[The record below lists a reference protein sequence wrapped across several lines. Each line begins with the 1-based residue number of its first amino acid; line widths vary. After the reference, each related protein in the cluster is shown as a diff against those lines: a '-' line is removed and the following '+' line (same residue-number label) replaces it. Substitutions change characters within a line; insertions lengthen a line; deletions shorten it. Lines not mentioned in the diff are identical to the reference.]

1 MSELITACQKCGVE
15 VEPDETTWPGK
26 DADVICQSC
35 WESECSASW
44 WEMLRQLPPDVEPL
58 TPPAQ

>member
-1 MSELITACQKCGVE
+1 MSDLITVCPKCGTE
-15 VEPDETTWPGK
+15 VEPDETTWPGS

-58 TPPAQ
+58 TPPEQ